1 MRAIQSALAA
11 MKPKRKLGVI
21 AAPGDRRDVD
31 IQELAVVAANT
42 FDRIIVREDYSLRGR
57 DRGEIASLIA
67 ETIQRTKPSLPLTV
81 IIDEHEA
88 VQEALSIARSG
99 DTLVLLI
106 DSVDD
111 VIEQVK
117 QAGKAVEMEESEALW
132 CPVPDVPSSNGQ
144 RPKVLVAEGAIH
156 DGEPDGHS

>member
-11 MKPKRKLGVI
+11 MKPKRKIGVI

-42 FDRIIVREDYSLRGR
+42 FDRVIVREDYSLRGR
-57 DRGEIASLIA
+57 DPGEIAALIT
-67 ETIQRTKPSLPLTV
+67 ETIQRTRPSLPVSV
-81 IIDEHEA
+81 IVDEHEA
-88 VQEALSIARSG
+88 VREALSIARPG

-117 QAGKAVEMEESEALW
+117 QAGKTAQMEESEALW
-132 CPVPDVPSSNGQ
+132 CPVPEVPSSNGQ
-144 RPKVLVAEGAIH
+144 RPKAMVTEGAIH